1 VLDAQGPGSLTS
13 GTSQNPVKSKRD
25 FLRSVALF
33 ERLPHSALD
42 RLALS
47 FERHKYADGDVVFH
61 QGDRGDRLYLA
72 EFGTVDLMRTDAGH
86 THRLAR
92 VEAGGYF
99 GELALLS
106 DQPRAATAEC
116 VGDVELLSIS
126 GRELKRLLAESAPA
140 LRSIIGN
147 IKEYKP
153 PERPPTF
160 WEKLRGRRS

>member
-1 VLDAQGPGSLTS
+1 MLDTDRSGSLAPGS
-13 GTSQNPVKSKRD
+13 GQNPVKSKRD

-33 ERLPHSALD
+33 ERLPNAALD
-42 RLALS
+42 RLALA
-47 FERHKYADGDVVFH
+47 FERHKFSDGDVVFH
-61 QGDRGDRLYLA
+61 QADRGDRLYLV
-72 EFGTVDLMRTDAGH
+72 ELGIVDLMCTDAGQ

-160 WEKLRGRRS
+160 WEKLRGRR